1 MWEFDTTNDPLITKG
16 IKMTYSSGY
25 GGSGKSK
32 EPHSQAARVTDA
44 MWGPFWK
51 KKGIQITWEGS

>member
-1 MWEFDTTNDPLITKG
+1 MLEFDTTNDALITKG

-32 EPHSQAARVTDA
+32 VPHSQAARVTDA
-44 MWGPFWK
+44 MWGPF
-51 KKGIQITWEGS
+51 

>member
-32 EPHSQAARVTDA
+32 ELHSQAARVTDA
-44 MWGPFWK
+44 MWGPF
-51 KKGIQITWEGS
+51 

>member
-1 MWEFDTTNDPLITKG
+1 
-16 IKMTYSSGY
+16 MTYSSGY

-44 MWGPFWK
+44 MWGPFKK